1 MKIRWSAWQ
10 ALRVGIAC
18 CLLLAASS
26 VLAAEVKVMISGG
39 FSAAYEALVPRFQQ
53 ATGNTVAT
61 VRGPSMG
68 ATPQAIPNRV
78 QRGEAADVVIVVGE
92 ALDQLIAQGRVVAG
106 SRVDLAR
113 SYIGMAV
120 RAGTPLPDIGTIEA
134 LKRTLLDAKSIAYS
148 DSASGVYLSTEL
160 FPRLG
165 IWEQIKDKSRMVPA
179 DPVGAVVARG
189 DAEIGF
195 QQMSELKPVRG
206 IAIVGALPASAQKVT
221 VFAAGIVAGANAAD
235 AGKALV
241 DFLASPASAE
251 AITSSGME
259 PANAK

>member
-1 MKIRWSAWQ
+1 
-10 ALRVGIAC
+10 
-18 CLLLAASS
+18 
-26 VLAAEVKVMISGG
+26 
-39 FSAAYEALVPRFQQ
+39 
-53 ATGNTVAT
+53 
-61 VRGPSMG
+61 MG
-68 ATPQAIPNRV
+68 ATPQAIPNRL

-92 ALDQLIAQGRVVAG
+92 ALDQLIAQGKVVAA

-120 RAGTPLPDIGTIEA
+120 RAGMPKPDISTVDA
-134 LKRTLLDAKSIAYS
+134 LKRTLLDAKSIVYS
-148 DSASGVYLSTEL
+148 DSARGVYLSTVL

-165 IWEQIKDKSRMVPA
+165 IWEQIKDKSRMIPA

-189 DAEIGF
+189 DADVGF

-206 IAIVGALPASAQKVT
+206 IEIVGALPASAQKVT
-221 VFAAGIVAGANAAD
+221 VFSAGIVAGANEPV
-235 AGKALV
+235 AGKALI
-241 DFLASPASAE
+241 DFLASTASTE

>member
-1 MKIRWSAWQ
+1 MKIKSAISQ
-10 ALRVGIAC
+10 ALRLGIAC
-18 CLLLAASS
+18 LLFAASS
-26 VLAAEVKVMISGG
+26 VLAVEVKVMISGG
-39 FSAAYEALVPRFQQ
+39 FSAAYEELVPRFQR
-53 ATGNTVAT
+53 ATGNTVTT

-68 ATPQAIPNRV
+68 ATPQAIPNRL
-78 QRGEAADVVIVVGE
+78 QRGEAADVVIIVGE
-92 ALDQLIAQGRVVAG
+92 ALDQLTAQDKVVAG

-120 RAGTPLPDIGTIEA
+120 RAGMPKPDISTVEA

-148 DSASGVYLSTEL
+148 DSASGVYLSTVL

-165 IWEQIKDKSRMVPA
+165 IWDQIKEKSRMIPA

-189 DAEIGF
+189 DAEVGF

-206 IAIVGALPASAQKVT
+206 IEIVGALPASAQKVT
-221 VFAAGIVAGANAAD
+221 VFSAGIVAGANEPV
-235 AGKALV
+235 AGKALI
-241 DFLASPASAE
+241 DFLASAASAA